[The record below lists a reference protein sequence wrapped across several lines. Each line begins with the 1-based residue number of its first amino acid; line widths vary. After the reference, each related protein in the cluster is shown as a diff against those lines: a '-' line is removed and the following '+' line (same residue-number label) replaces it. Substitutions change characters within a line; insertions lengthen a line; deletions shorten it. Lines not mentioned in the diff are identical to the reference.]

1 MIVAERIRQMVEDY
15 TFTEGEGYPIKLT
28 VSIGVASY
36 PEHGVNKV
44 ELLHLA
50 DEAMYKGKFG
60 KKNIVYVATS
70 GAQVVQEPTGSELS
84 PETQ

>member
-1 MIVAERIRQMVEDY
+1 MVEDY
-15 TFTEGEGYPIKLT
+15 TFTESEGFPIKLT

-36 PEHGVNKV
+36 PEHGVTKV

-60 KKNIVYVATS
+60 RKNIVYVATP
-70 GAQVVQEPTGSELS
+70 GEQTLAGPIDPPIS
-84 PETQ
+84 PDTT